1 MLEGESSID
10 INTLLNRNNNKYDKT
25 SITVNKLIIFIILLI
40 IPNIFDVIKKKS
52 PILQVDIFKYIF
64 ITFLFGLSIYIC
76 LSLSNQYNFFFK
88 EKDNTNEINLGKV
101 IIVYYIYIYILI
113 NYLKNDKFFNKNY
126 IKIIQILL
134 IVPTLICYI
143 INFSSK
149 IKYIIF
155 NIVIF
160 LLHFIIY
167 YYISD
172 KNELLLIIVLLMFI
186 MLIIVPIIE
195 VITNK
200 NINNANKSINY
211 NYLNRNLI
219 NSNVYNVFNN
229 LLNYTIINIILFIIY
244 MKLI

>member
-1 MLEGESSID
+1 MLQGDSSID

-40 IPNIFDVIKKKS
+40 IPNIFDTIKKNS
-52 PILQVDIFKYIF
+52 RILKLDIFKYIF
-64 ITFLFGLSIYIC
+64 ITFLFGLSIC

-88 EKDNTNEINLGKV
+88 DKKNTNEINLGKV

-113 NYLKNDKFFNKNY
+113 NYLKDDNFFYKNY
-126 IKIIQILL
+126 IKIIKILL
-134 IVPTLICYI
+134 IVPTLICYF

-229 LLNYTIINIILFIIY
+229 LLNYTIINIILFIMY

>member
-1 MLEGESSID
+1 MLQGESSID

-40 IPNIFDVIKKKS
+40 IPNIFDTIKKNS
-52 PILQVDIFKYIF
+52 RILKLDIFKYIF
-64 ITFLFGLSIYIC
+64 ITFLFGLSIC

-88 EKDNTNEINLGKV
+88 DKKNTNEINLGKV

-113 NYLKNDKFFNKNY
+113 NYLKDDIFFNKNY
-126 IKIIQILL
+126 IKIIKILL
-134 IVPTLICYI
+134 IVPTLICYF

-229 LLNYTIINIILFIIY
+229 LLNYTIINIILFIMY

>member
-1 MLEGESSID
+1 MLQGESSID

-40 IPNIFDVIKKKS
+40 IPNIFDVIKKNS
-52 PILQVDIFKYIF
+52 QILELDISKYIF
-64 ITFLFGLSIYIC
+64 ITFLFGLSIC

-88 EKDNTNEINLGKV
+88 EKNNTNEINLGKV

-113 NYLKNDKFFNKNY
+113 NYLKEDKFFNKNY
-126 IKIIQILL
+126 TKIIQILL

-172 KNELLLIIVLLMFI
+172 KNE
-186 MLIIVPIIE
+186 
-195 VITNK
+195 
-200 NINNANKSINY
+200 
-211 NYLNRNLI
+211 
-219 NSNVYNVFNN
+219 
-229 LLNYTIINIILFIIY
+229 
-244 MKLI
+244 

>member
-64 ITFLFGLSIYIC
+64 ITFLFGLSIC